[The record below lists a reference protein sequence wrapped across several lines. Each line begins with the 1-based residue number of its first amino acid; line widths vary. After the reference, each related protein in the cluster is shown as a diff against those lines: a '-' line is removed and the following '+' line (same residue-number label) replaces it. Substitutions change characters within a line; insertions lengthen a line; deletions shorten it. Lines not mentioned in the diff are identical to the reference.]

1 MFLYSG
7 NLPLLYSGNP
17 KSKGGLLKSTKE
29 ESYKSFDLQDS
40 LAEREGDNSKSPPSV
55 TR

>member
-17 KSKGGLLKSTKE
+17 KIKRGLLKSAK
-29 ESYKSFDLQDS
+29 K
-40 LAEREGDNSKSPPSV
+40 KSPVNLSTYRTLWRRERDFIPLYHLL
-55 TR
+55 

>member
-17 KSKGGLLKSTKE
+17 KMAQWKSTGE
-29 ESYKSFDLQDS
+29 VFFVS
-40 LAEREGDNSKSPPSV
+40 
-55 TR
+55 

>member
-17 KSKGGLLKSTKE
+17 KIKRRTTYKRKKKK
-29 ESYKSFDLQDS
+29 SYKSFDLQDF
-40 LAEREGDNSKSPPSV
+40 AEREGDDIRSPSSV